1 MSPVAETARDAHGL
15 DPISFEVIRN
25 KLSAIAEE
33 QAITLK
39 SVSGSPVVTEATD
52 FNNGIYLA
60 DGATVTMG
68 PQVLFHSGTMSS
80 VIENVIAQFSENP
93 GIRPGDMFI
102 LNDPYRGAVHQP
114 DVAIVAPLF
123 DGERL
128 IAWAGSC
135 AHQLDIGGMSFG
147 SWAVDAYEIQQEAML
162 LPGVKLVEGGEIRE
176 DIWQMIMGMTRLPMV
191 LGLDLKAMIAAN
203 NVAARR
209 LGEVLERYGTEVVLG
224 VMEAEIEASERRI
237 RARLREL
244 PDGVFRAVDFLEHDG
259 HEDLLYEVRLALHKT
274 GDRLVFDFEGSS
286 PQAPGFINCTRAGL
300 VGAVFTALLPILA
313 PDIRWN
319 HGILRAVEV
328 RAPEASIINAS
339 WPAPVSSGTV
349 SAVWVAT
356 NVSVA
361 AVSRLAAC
369 SAATAA
375 EATAITKG
383 SMMVL
388 TLAGQDRDGGPYGTF
403 VLDST
408 AGGGGAYADH
418 DGISGSGDYCVPRP
432 SIANV
437 ESNEA
442 GGPLLYLYRRLVPD
456 TAGPGRRRGG
466 AAVGLAL
473 TPHDVDQLG
482 AMLISHGVEVPN
494 SAGLF
499 GGMEAA
505 CNDPLLLSEG
515 EGTVGRVL
523 DPDSL
528 RAVPGT
534 EETGPKP
541 GHFPLRAGEV
551 FAYSFQGGGGFGDPL
566 DRDPEAVLADVLD
579 GLVSPE
585 SAREHYGVVVTD
597 GDLDAAATATRRAE
611 VRAERLGAPPARE
624 APAGARAEGEPLG
637 PYLSRDGAGRLHCR
651 CGEDLGAV
659 TDDWKRRAAR
669 RIVGPE
675 AHGRRIRLHPELELR
690 EYSCPGCATLL
701 ECEVG
706 RIGEADL
713 HSIELTDRAG

>member
-1 MSPVAETARDAHGL
+1 MSTIAEPIHDLGNL

-39 SVSGSPVVTEATD
+39 AVSGSPVVTEATD

-60 DGATVTMG
+60 DGSTVTMG

-80 VIENVIAQFSENP
+80 VIKNVIAQFSENP

-162 LPGVKLVEGGEIRE
+162 LPGVKIVEGGEIRE

-209 LGEVLERYGTEVVLG
+209 LAEVMERYGTERVLG
-224 VMEAEIEASERRI
+224 VMEAEIEASERRF
-237 RARLREL
+237 RARLLQL
-244 PDGVFRAVDFLEHDG
+244 PDGIFRAVDFLEHDG
-259 HEDLLYEVRLALHKT
+259 HDDLLYEVRLAVHKQA
-274 GDRLVFDFEGSS
+274 DELVFDFEGSS
-286 PQAPGFINCTRAGL
+286 PQAPGFINCTRSGL

-319 HGILRAVEV
+319 HGILHPVEV

-361 AVSRLAAC
+361 AISRLAAC
-369 SAATAA
+369 SAATSSEAA
-375 EATAITKG
+375 AITKG

-456 TAGPGRRRGG
+456 TAGPGRHRGG

-473 TPHDVDQLG
+473 TPHDVDELG

-505 CNDPLLLSEG
+505 CNDPLLLREG
-515 EGTVGRVL
+515 EGTIGRVL
-523 DPDSL
+523 GPDAL
-528 RAVPGT
+528 RAITGT

-566 DRDPEAVLADVLD
+566 DRDPEAVLADVID
-579 GLVSPE
+579 GLVSPV
-585 SAREHYGVVVTD
+585 SAHDHYGVVVED
-597 GDLDAAATATRRAE
+597 GELDLAATAARRKAI
-611 VRAERLGAPPARE
+611 RAERLGSDPSRE
-624 APAGARAEGEPLG
+624 VPVDPSATGEPLG
-637 PYLSRDGAGRLHCR
+637 PYLTRGGDGRLHCR
-651 CGEDLGAV
+651 CGEDLGAS
-659 TDDWKRRAAR
+659 DGDWKRGAAR
-669 RIVGPE
+669 RLVRPE
-675 AHGRRIRLHPELELR
+675 DHGRRIRLHPELELR
-690 EYSCPGCATLL
+690 EFSCPACATLL

-706 RIGEADL
+706 RVGESDL
-713 HSIELTDRAG
+713 HSIELHK

>member
-1 MSPVAETARDAHGL
+1 MTAAGPSATMPGF
-15 DPISFEVIRN
+15 DPITFEVVRN

-60 DGATVTMG
+60 DGSIVTMG
-68 PQVLFHSGTMSS
+68 PQVLFHTGTMSS
-80 VIENVIAQFSENP
+80 VIENVISQFSENP
-93 GIRPGDMFI
+93 GINPGDMFI

-135 AHQLDIGGMSFG
+135 AHQLDVGGMSFG
-147 SWAVDAYEIQQEAML
+147 SWAVEAGEVQQEAML
-162 LPGVKLVEGGEIRE
+162 LPGVKIVEAGEIRE

-203 NVAARR
+203 NVAGRR
-209 LGEVLERYGTEVVLG
+209 LEEVMDRYGGDLVLG
-224 VMEAEIEASERRI
+224 VMEAEIEASERRF
-237 RARLREL
+237 RSRLREL
-244 PDGVFRAVDFLEHDG
+244 PDGVIRAVDFLEHDG
-259 HEDLLYEVRLALHKT
+259 HEDLLYEIRVAVRKH
-274 GDRLVFDFEGSS
+274 GDELCFDFEGSS
-286 PQAPGFINCTRAGL
+286 AQAPGFINCTRSGL

-319 HGILRAVEV
+319 HGILRPVEV
-328 RAPEASIINAS
+328 LAPEGSIVNAS

-356 NVSVA
+356 NVSAA

-369 SAATAA
+369 SAATGSEAA
-375 EATAITKG
+375 AITKG

-388 TLAGQDRDGGPYGTF
+388 TLAGQDRDGGPFGTF

-418 DGISGSGDYCVPRP
+418 DGISASGDYCVPRP

-442 GGPLLYLYRRLVPD
+442 GGPILYLYRRLLAD
-456 TAGPGRRRGG
+456 TAGPGRHRGG
-466 AAVGLAL
+466 ATVGLAL
-473 TPHDVDQLG
+473 TPHDAESLD

-494 SAGLF
+494 SIGLF

-505 CNDPLLLSEG
+505 CNDPLILRQAEDS
-515 EGTVGRVL
+515 VGRVF
-523 DPDSL
+523 DPEGL
-528 RAVPGT
+528 RDRGA

-541 GHFPLRAGEV
+541 GHFPLRAGDV

-566 DRDPEAVLADVLD
+566 DRDPDAVLADVLD
-579 GLVSPE
+579 GLVGVE
-585 SAREHYGVVVTD
+585 SAGEQYGVVIAEGSV
-597 GDLDAAATATRRAE
+597 DLEATTAKRAE
-611 VRAERLGAPPARE
+611 IRVRRLGKQPTADPPDDGGRSR
-624 APAGARAEGEPLG
+624 PVG
-637 PYLSRDGAGRLHCR
+637 PYLNLDADGRLRCR
-651 CGEDLGAV
+651 CGCDLGPA
-659 TDDWKRRAAR
+659 TESWKAAAAR
-669 RIVGPE
+669 RAVAPREHGP
-675 AHGRRIRLHPELELR
+675 HLRLHPDLELR
-690 EYSCPGCATLL
+690 EFACPDCATLL

-706 RIGEADL
+706 RRGEPDL
-713 HSIELTDRAG
+713 HSIELDL